1 MGDSYQAAQAKAQAY
16 QAAQASRTGNVR
28 KPVSLSAV
36 ISNLCPQS
44 GSMFPPRDKVQ
55 RFLATAPSYPEEEM
69 EDIADL
75 LVVKLQH
82 KVLEVHGKALCVLEQ
97 LFATDGCIFYIRY
110 LAGHSDA
117 MSSLQRL
124 QASDKSQLRTRAEK
138 CIQILLLPR
147 EPPASASPSTEP
159 VSSVDVES
167 SVDSEA
173 YSTPDAASE
182 ETASFAVPEPSPVPT
197 APSASEEDPIREQAF
212 REQADVAAEL
222 MQATSHLEQARLSVA
237 QLELQVTGLQQRQ
250 LELEQII
257 HASLPIVQPVA
268 IPSTAPE
275 PVAAFDAAAQVIQKG
290 QPVHYIGQN
299 GQPEEAVVVQV
310 DFDGTSEYYYTIRFP
325 SGAERQTT
333 HDRLVLIVVE
343 DQQPT
348 PPALTSGFDFMGD
361 SPNEPA
367 ADESPEA
374 GFSFMQADEQPVDA
388 ADSSGFSF
396 MDSTEDSTEAV
407 TVAPTEP
414 EGPTG
419 DSADPDPFAAF
430 DDIGDDAAAADLSRR
445 DSCTSETAG
454 GNADVLDAMYKDAG
468 IERTYGSEVSSTLA
482 KEAQEEVQEFN
493 GCLEG
498 MEQATQQIELELAN
512 SIPSSQPGGRGHTD
526 LLCELSTALEEL
538 QAALVQSKLGQAIS
552 DAGSMPGD
560 RQVLMTHQRDLSARQ
575 ATLQS
580 RIAGAVMKATIAK
593 VQTPQMAPAQGTNL
607 PGADG
612 GLLQAFA
619 PQASNLPEQNWV
631 RPVQEAASSSSFSF
645 LNSSE
650 ENAQLQA
657 NEQARQVQE
666 RQLAE
671 EEKAKEVA
679 TVEAARQS
687 TLNEKFGSLVDM
699 MK

>member
-1 MGDSYQAAQAKAQAY
+1 
-16 QAAQASRTGNVR
+16 
-28 KPVSLSAV
+28 
-36 ISNLCPQS
+36 
-44 GSMFPPRDKVQ
+44 
-55 RFLATAPSYPEEEM
+55 
-69 EDIADL
+69 
-75 LVVKLQH
+75 
-82 KVLEVHGKALCVLEQ
+82 
-97 LFATDGCIFYIRY
+97 
-110 LAGHSDA
+110 
-117 MSSLQRL
+117 
-124 QASDKSQLRTRAEK
+124 
-138 CIQILLLPR
+138 
-147 EPPASASPSTEP
+147 
-159 VSSVDVES
+159 
-167 SVDSEA
+167 
-173 YSTPDAASE
+173 
-182 ETASFAVPEPSPVPT
+182 
-197 APSASEEDPIREQAF
+197 
-212 REQADVAAEL
+212 
-222 MQATSHLEQARLSVA
+222 
-237 QLELQVTGLQQRQ
+237 
-250 LELEQII
+250 
-257 HASLPIVQPVA
+257 
-268 IPSTAPE
+268 
-275 PVAAFDAAAQVIQKG
+275 
-290 QPVHYIGQN
+290 
-299 GQPEEAVVVQV
+299 
-310 DFDGTSEYYYTIRFP
+310 
-325 SGAERQTT
+325 
-333 HDRLVLIVVE
+333 
-343 DQQPT
+343 
-348 PPALTSGFDFMGD
+348 
-361 SPNEPA
+361 
-367 ADESPEA
+367 
-374 GFSFMQADEQPVDA
+374 
-388 ADSSGFSF
+388 
-396 MDSTEDSTEAV
+396 
-407 TVAPTEP
+407 
-414 EGPTG
+414 
-419 DSADPDPFAAF
+419 
-430 DDIGDDAAAADLSRR
+430 
-445 DSCTSETAG
+445 
-454 GNADVLDAMYKDAG
+454 VLDAMYKDAG

-560 RQVLMTHQRDLSARQ
+560 RQGVMTHQRDLSARQ

-580 RIAGAVMKATIAK
+580 RLAGAVMKATIAK